1 MQVSIANDCEYMWVC
16 CCLFYGLFSHH
27 VKINTYECT
36 FNLICNATYFFTR
49 MNLLNVLAKVGS
61 MTFLSR
67 ILGFVRDTL
76 IARLFGAGMVTDA
89 FIVAFK
95 IPNLLRRISAEG
107 AFSQAFVP
115 ILAEY
120 KSQRSFAETQSLV
133 NRVATWLVIIL
144 VGVTLLGMLA
154 APWIVTLIAPGFHAN
169 PQKMQLTVELL
180 RITFPYIFFIS
191 LVSMAG
197 GVLNTYN
204 KFGIP
209 AFTPVWLNVSMIAG
223 ALFFAEHFAE
233 PIKVLAWAVF
243 IGGFLQLLFQIPYLR
258 QIGLLPKFEL
268 KPAVDKSDEGVSR
281 ILKLMGPAILG
292 VSVAQISLIINTV
305 FASFLITGSVSWL
318 YYADRLMEF
327 PTGVLGVALGTIL
340 LPSLSKA
347 YASSDD
353 SEYSQLLDWGLR
365 LTFILAAP
373 AAVALAVLSAP
384 LIITLFHYGKFL
396 AHDVLMTQ
404 QALIAYSVGLL
415 GLILVKILAPGFYA
429 RQNIKT
435 PVKIAVFT
443 LVITQL
449 MNLIFVFGLHLQH
462 AGLALAIGLAACVNA
477 SLLYYHLRKS
487 QVYTPLAGWF
497 MFLAKLTIA
506 LLVMAVVLYF
516 AMGNVNQWLQF
527 GLLTR
532 LLYLSGLVALGAISY
547 FSVLFLLGFRPRD
560 YMRRVKN

>member
-1 MQVSIANDCEYMWVC
+1 
-16 CCLFYGLFSHH
+16 
-27 VKINTYECT
+27 
-36 FNLICNATYFFTR
+36 
-49 MNLLNVLAKVGS
+49 MNLLKALAKVGS
-61 MTFLSR
+61 MTFVSR

-76 IARLFGAGMVTDA
+76 IARVFGAGMLTDA

-120 KSQRSFAETQSLV
+120 KSQRTFDETHSLV
-133 NRVATWLVIIL
+133 NRVATWLGIIL

-154 APWIVTLIAPGFHAN
+154 APWIVALIAPGFKTE
-169 PQKMQLTVELL
+169 PDKMQLTVELL

-209 AFTPVWLNVSMIAG
+209 AFTPVWLNVSMIA
-223 ALFFAEHFAE
+223 AVLFFAEHFAE

-243 IGGFLQLLFQIPYLR
+243 VGGFLQLIFQIPFLK
-258 QIGLLPKFEL
+258 QIGLLPKFEM
-268 KPAVDKSDEGVSR
+268 KRDDEGVWR
-281 ILKLMGPAILG
+281 ILKLMGPAVLG
-292 VSVAQISLIINTV
+292 VSVAQISLIINTI
-305 FASFLITGSVSWL
+305 FASFLDTGSVSWL

-347 YASSDD
+347 YAGSDD

-373 AAVALAVLSAP
+373 AAVALAVLATP
-384 LIITLFHYGKFL
+384 LVATLFHYGKFT
-396 AHDVLMTQ
+396 AIDVAMTQ
-404 QALIAYSVGLL
+404 QALIAYSIGLL

-443 LVITQL
+443 LVATQL
-449 MNLIFVFGLHLQH
+449 MNLIFIFGLHLNH
-462 AGLALAIGLAACVNA
+462 AALALAIGLGACINA
-477 SLLYYHLRKS
+477 TLLFYHLRKAHIYKP
-487 QVYTPLAGWF
+487 QAGWLT
-497 MFLAKLTIA
+497 FLIKLFAA
-506 LLVMAVVLYF
+506 LGVMTLVLYF
-516 AMGNVNQWLQF
+516 AMGEASAWLHF
-527 GLLTR
+527 SLMKR
-532 LLYLSGLVALGAISY
+532 LSYISGLVVLGGLSY
-547 FSVLFLLGFRPRD
+547 FATLLLLGFRPKD
-560 YMRRVKN
+560 YMRRVKH